1 MEFERGYS
9 VECRCSKY
17 RKGSKEGR
25 GGGEREREQ
34 IRHVCRR
41 KTAEWFACPS
51 MLSYSSFITS

>member
-25 GGGEREREQ
+25 GGGERER
-34 IRHVCRR
+34 
-41 KTAEWFACPS
+41 AD
-51 MLSYSSFITS
+51 